1 MSQNQN
7 KTSISKK
14 SSYQEIGE
22 FWDTH
27 DLSEFWEQTK
37 PAKFE
42 IDIQTQRMYY
52 PIDIKLSNTI
62 LELAK
67 KRGISPET
75 LINLWVSEKIRQEKE
90 ME

>member
-1 MSQNQN
+1 MNKD

-14 SSYQEIGE
+14 SLYQEIGE

-27 DLSEFWEQTK
+27 NLSEFWERTK

-42 IDIQTQRMYY
+42 VDIQTQRIYY
-52 PIDIKLSNTI
+52 PVDSKLSDSI
-62 LELAK
+62 LELAG

-75 LINLWVSEKIRQEKE
+75 LINLWLSEKLRQEKQTA
-90 ME
+90 

>member
-1 MSQNQN
+1 MSQN

-22 FWDTH
+22 FWDAH

-42 IDIQTQRMYY
+42 VDIQTQRMYY
-52 PIDIKLSNTI
+52 PIDSNLSNNV
-62 LELAK
+62 LELAR
-67 KRGISPET
+67 KRGISPEK
-75 LINLWVSEKIRQEKE
+75 LINLWVSEKIREEKE
-90 ME
+90 TA

>member
-1 MSQNQN
+1 MSQN

-22 FWDTH
+22 FWSTH
-27 DLSEFWEQTK
+27 DLSEFWDQTK

-42 IDIQTQRMYY
+42 VDIQTQRMYY
-52 PIDIKLSNTI
+52 PIDSELSDYI
-62 LELAK
+62 IELAK

-75 LINLWVSEKIRQEKE
+75 LINLWISEKIRQEKQTA
-90 ME
+90 